1 MKHPAR
7 PFVVEIKRNRK
18 FQGQLRSVFAGGRR
32 GLDLKVSLSDD
43 MNVAEPHDVD
53 ATAQP
58 NGNAMTGSKPKA
70 PLTRLLPR

>member
-1 MKHPAR
+1 MKHPTR

-18 FQGQLRSVFAGGRR
+18 FQAQLRSVFDDGRR
-32 GLDLKVSLSDD
+32 DLKGSLSDG
-43 MNVAEPHDVD
+43 MNVAEPRDVG

-70 PLTRLLPR
+70 PLTRLPPR